1 VRRAL
6 LLTTLTVCACA
17 RPVGWWR
24 ADKQPSADDLY
35 DERFESI
42 VMSPEGPCDP
52 IRARQGEAPRPIIVL
67 VPGVGGDGAEMREAV
82 PLLMKAQPASMFMF
96 RYDPFWKVGELTE
109 RLAAGI
115 NRLAECVPEGA
126 GRIIV
131 LAHSGG
137 GLIASIAV
145 AELKPPPGVQGSW
158 LTLIT
163 AASPL
168 AGTSRAPVP
177 RPLSEQRVMGVLGRK
192 NDVPFPEP
200 VKGVRVVHLRS
211 SAKSDGYM
219 RPSGDHLPND
229 PKVGSPGAPQID
241 LPEDLD
247 HSQALV
253 YAAKKVGDGTWTAW
267 FDGAP

>member
-1 VRRAL
+1 MRAL
-6 LLTTLTVCACA
+6 ILFSLLSAACA

-24 ADKQPSADDLY
+24 ADKAPTAEDLY

-42 VMSPEGPCDP
+42 VLSPEGPCEP
-52 IRARQGEAPRPIIVL
+52 VLARQGEAPRPIIVL
-67 VPGVGGDGAEMREAV
+67 VPGVGGEGDEMHEAV
-82 PLLMKAQPASMFMF
+82 PLLMKANPASMFMF

-115 NRLAECVPEGA
+115 SRLAECVPDGV

-137 GLIASIAV
+137 GLLSTVAASMV
-145 AELKPPPGVQGSW
+145 KPPAEAPTDW
-158 LTLIT
+158 LTVVT

-168 AGTSRAPVP
+168 AGTTRAPSA
-177 RPLSEQRVMGVLGRK
+177 RPLSEQRLMRVLGSN
-192 NDVPFPEP
+192 NDIPFPEP

-211 SAKSDGYM
+211 SAQSDGYM

-241 LPEDLD
+241 LPAELN

-253 YAAKKVGDGTWTAW
+253 FAAKKIGDGSWVEW
-267 FDGAP
+267 FAAPAR